1 MGKGGS
7 NHKTVIFTGLM
18 LGMLV
23 AATSQTIVSPAMPV
37 IVAEL
42 GGIEHYSWIATA
54 TLLVSAVSIPM
65 VGKLSDIYGRRGFYI
80 AGLVIFMLGSILA
93 GAAQGFW
100 WLVAA
105 RAIQGLGM
113 GTIMPLSQ
121 TIIGDII
128 SPRERG
134 KYMGYLGG
142 VFGVASIAGPLVGG
156 WITDAFSWR
165 WLFYINL
172 PLGIAALMFIVA
184 FFHLPHTPKRH
195 SLDYVGFVT
204 LGLGL
209 SAVLLATSWGGT
221 QYLWGSWQIISLYI
235 AGAAILTGF
244 VINENYAREPVLP
257 LRLWKNSIFTLSN
270 ISNMAIAM
278 TMFGAIFFI
287 PVYAQGVIGVSV
299 ANSGAVLI
307 PLTGSMILVSILV
320 GRFITWTGRYKG
332 FVLAGT
338 IIMALGYYLLTRLG
352 YGSTQTELTL
362 DMIVVGLGLGAVL
375 QTYTLIVQNATT
387 RGDLGIATSITQL
400 SRSMGA
406 TLGTAIFGT
415 IMASKM
421 KSEIPKSLPAEALNG
436 SQAEQFSGGSGVGAV
451 LDPSALVQLPPD
463 IAIGIREGL
472 AAAMH
477 TVFVAGLPILAV
489 AFLATLFIK
498 ELPLRNT
505 AFADQDAGKEMLRSA
520 NQSAPEGVHGWAQAA
535 NGVEGKLL
543 LTGITLEYLAQKIE
557 SANGEFPNLVAAA
570 SALAPLGANGS
581 GTPHERAQLY
591 AREVIRPLALQVMLA
606 ATGGGARLASETGA
620 IENVGHNRNQ

>member
-1 MGKGGS
+1 
-7 NHKTVIFTGLM
+7 
-18 LGMLV
+18 
-23 AATSQTIVSPAMPV
+23 
-37 IVAEL
+37 
-42 GGIEHYSWIATA
+42 
-54 TLLVSAVSIPM
+54 
-65 VGKLSDIYGRRGFYI
+65 
-80 AGLVIFMLGSILA
+80 
-93 GAAQGFW
+93 
-100 WLVAA
+100 
-105 RAIQGLGM
+105 
-113 GTIMPLSQ
+113 
-121 TIIGDII
+121 
-128 SPRERG
+128 
-134 KYMGYLGG
+134 
-142 VFGVASIAGPLVGG
+142 
-156 WITDAFSWR
+156 
-165 WLFYINL
+165 
-172 PLGIAALMFIVA
+172 
-184 FFHLPHTPKRH
+184 
-195 SLDYVGFVT
+195 
-204 LGLGL
+204 
-209 SAVLLATSWGGT
+209 
-221 QYLWGSWQIISLYI
+221 
-235 AGAAILTGF
+235 
-244 VINENYAREPVLP
+244 
-257 LRLWKNSIFTLSN
+257 
-270 ISNMAIAM
+270 MAIAM

-320 GRFITWTGRYKG
+320 GRLITWTGRYKG

-352 YGSTQTELTL
+352 YGSTQTELTF

-415 IMASKM
+415 IMASRM
-421 KSEIPKSLPAEALNG
+421 KSEIPKYLPAEALDG

-489 AFLATLFIK
+489 AFVASLFIK

-520 NQSAPEGVHGWAQAA
+520 NDSAPEGVHGWAQDA
-535 NGVEGKLL
+535 NGIEGKLL
-543 LTGITLEYLAQKIE
+543 LTGITLEYLARKIE

-570 SALAPLGANGS
+570 SVLSPDGPNGS

-591 AREVIRPLALQVMLA
+591 ARQVIRPLALQMMFA
-606 ATGGGARLASETGA
+606 ATGAGQLMKSRK
-620 IENVGHNRNQ
+620 